1 MQPQQAA
8 EDAVRAARAV
18 LEGSVRNG
26 VHVESV
32 FWYGAVE
39 LGTENPVVWVLL
51 SGAPD
56 EDLPE
61 GYFPVPGQLAG
72 VQTGLTPSLRDWL
85 DEMREAVRAE
95 FAKVGWPDPT
105 RVSVG
110 FDSSNRV
117 EAAGGFPYFR

>member
-8 EDAVRAARAV
+8 DDAVRAARAL

-39 LGTENPVVWVLL
+39 LGTENLVVWILL
-51 SGAPD
+51 AGAPD
-56 EDLPE
+56 GDLPE
-61 GYFPVPGQLAG
+61 WYFPVPGQLVGIQNELA
-72 VQTGLTPSLRDWL
+72 PSLREWL
-85 DEMREAVRAE
+85 EEMREAVQAE
-95 FAKVGWPDPT
+95 FATVGPPDPI

-110 FDSSNRV
+110 FDSANRV
-117 EAAGGFPYFR
+117 AAAGGLAYFR